1 MPAHICSHLALLH
14 PFLLMQRV
22 WTPFKLPPPYHV
34 LCCMQDDTVP
44 VGVSHGLVKALASR
58 AVMLTLVKD
67 GDHRLSRPQDL
78 SLLCT
83 SVQHMLA
90 ALRQ

>member
-1 MPAHICSHLALLH
+1 M
-14 PFLLMQRV
+14 
-22 WTPFKLPPPYHV
+22 
-34 LCCMQDDTVP
+34 P
-44 VGVSHGLVKALASR
+44 VGVSHGLVKALASQ
-58 AVMLTLVKD
+58 AVVLTLVKD

-83 SVQHMLA
+83 SVQHMLG